1 MASEYDLAAFV
12 ADLRAVAADN
22 EDIHDILKRLPA
34 YATRYAASEDIRRRC
49 NRSPDP
55 VQGFEFQVLHEEPDH
70 SLAVAAL
77 SWLPGR
83 GTPAHNHGTWAVVVG
98 VEGDE
103 VNIFY
108 KREDDGSRPGHA
120 ELKELSTKTFA
131 PGQAL
136 AMPPHIIHAVR
147 NDSDK
152 LSVSLHVYGRN
163 INFTGRSKF
172 DPARQLE
179 EPFVVTITS

>member
-1 MASEYDLAAFV
+1 MSDYTLEEFV
-12 ADLRAVAADN
+12 ADLRTVAAKND
-22 EDIHDILKRLPA
+22 DVHDVLKRLPE
-34 YATRYAASEDIRRRC
+34 YAIRYAGSADIKARC
-49 NRSPDP
+49 NRQADP
-55 VQGFEFQVLHEEPDH
+55 EQGFGFQLLHEEPDH
-70 SLAVAAL
+70 SLAVGAL

-83 GTPAHNHGTWAVVVG
+83 GTPPHNHGTWAVVVG

-131 PGQAL
+131 PGRAL

-172 DPARQLE
+172 DPARNLE
-179 EPFVVTITS
+179 EPFVVTINS

>member
-1 MASEYDLAAFV
+1 MASEYDLPAFV

-22 EDIHDILKRLPA
+22 DDVHDILRRLPA
-34 YATRYAASEDIRRRC
+34 YAIRYAASEDIKRRC
-49 NRSPDP
+49 NRNPDP
-55 VQGFEFQVLHEEPDH
+55 AQGFEFQVLHEEPDH

-108 KREDDGSRPGHA
+108 KREDDGSRAGHA
-120 ELKELSTKTFA
+120 ELTELSTKTFA
-131 PGQAL
+131 PGHAL

-147 NDSDK
+147 NDSDR

-172 DPARQLE
+172 DPSRNLE

>member
-1 MASEYDLAAFV
+1 MNDYSLDDFV
-12 ADLRAVAADN
+12 ADLRTVAAGND
-22 EDIHDILKRLPA
+22 DTHDILKRLPS
-34 YATRYAASEDIRRRC
+34 YAIRYAASQDIRRRC
-49 NRSPDP
+49 NRQASAE
-55 VQGFEFQVLHEEPDH
+55 QGFGFQLLHEEPDH
-70 SLAVAAL
+70 SLAVGAL

-83 GTPAHNHGTWAVVVG
+83 GTPPHNHGTWAVVVG
-98 VEGDE
+98 VDGDE

-108 KREDDGSRPGHA
+108 KRMDDGSQAGHA

-147 NDSDK
+147 NDSDT

-172 DPARQLE
+172 DPERQVE
-179 EPFVVTITS
+179 EPFVVTINS

>member
-1 MASEYDLAAFV
+1 MTDYTLPQFV
-12 ADLRAVAADN
+12 ADLRTVAAKND
-22 EDIHDILKRLPA
+22 DVHDILKRLPE
-34 YATRYAASEDIRRRC
+34 YAVRYAGSADLKARC
-49 NRSPDP
+49 NRQADEA
-55 VQGFEFQVLHEEPDH
+55 QGFGFQLLHEEPDH
-70 SLAVAAL
+70 SLAVGAL

-83 GTPAHNHGTWAVVVG
+83 GTPPHNHGTWAVVVG

-103 VNIFY
+103 VNVFY
-108 KREDDGSRPGHA
+108 KRLDDGSVAGHA

-131 PGQAL
+131 PGHAL

-147 NDSDK
+147 NDSAK

-172 DPARQLE
+172 DLE
-179 EPFVVTITS
+179 KNAEEAFTVVITR